1 MKRFSRLLFVV
12 LIVAIVGGGGYWFY
26 QNRLAPA
33 SASSASGTYRQIVQ
47 VKQGSLSS
55 TVSVVGELDAVQSE
69 TLAFTYMDG
78 TAKLTKLNV
87 AAGNTVKKG
96 QVLASIDPASYQQA
110 LDQAKSTLQADAK
123 TLADLKAPPTELE
136 IATDDLAIAQGN
148 YDLAKAKQDLAD
160 FQSPDLA
167 SLKTA
172 LLDAQDSLQQA
183 ELDQTLAERDSLA
196 KSERDISYSSDWNE
210 RRLRDLLALKRPE
223 PGTSAQDHNTDG
235 ADGRVQDR
243 PHPSPDRK
251 AVGENV
257 QRSRQDQSPG
267 GDRGGAKGAR
277 YRAGRRRRAGCGQGP
292 VGNADRPSR
301 HREGQR

>member
-33 SASSASGTYRQIVQ
+33 SATSASGTYTQIVQ

-96 QVLASIDPASYQQA
+96 QVLANVDPASYQQA

-123 TLADLKAPPTELE
+123 TLADLKAPPTALE
-136 IATDDLAIAQGN
+136 IATDDLAIATAQ
-148 YDLAKAKQDLAD
+148 YQLAQAQSTLDDLVHPDMAQLQSDVASAQSALTKA
-160 FQSPDLA
+160 
-167 SLKTA
+167 
-172 LLDAQDSLQQA
+172 QA
-183 ELDQTLAERDSLA
+183 
-196 KSERDISYSSDWNE
+196 
-210 RRLRDLLALKRPE
+210 DLLAKQNDDAAAKQL
-223 PGTSAQDHNTDG
+223 TSLYQAEATPAAEYNRLAAETYSD
-235 ADGRVQDR
+235 
-243 PHPSPDRK
+243 
-251 AVGENV
+251 E
-257 QRSRQDQSPG
+257 
-267 GDRGGAKGAR
+267 
-277 YRAGRRRRAGCGQGP
+277 Y
-292 VGNADRPSR
+292 
-301 HREGQR
+301 